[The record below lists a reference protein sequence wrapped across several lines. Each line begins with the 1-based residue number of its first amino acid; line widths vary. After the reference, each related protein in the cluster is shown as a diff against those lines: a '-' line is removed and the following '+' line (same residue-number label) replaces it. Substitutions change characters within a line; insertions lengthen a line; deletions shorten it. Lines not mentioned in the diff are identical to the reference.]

1 MTYEELLETADAE
14 GLIVKEKPLS
24 GSNGRI
30 YKNRIAIRSDIQTT
44 AEKSCTLAEE
54 IGHYKTTYGD
64 ITRLDNISNEKQ
76 EYRARLYGYNLQVGL
91 IGIIKC
97 YEHGCRNL
105 HEMAELLDVTEGY
118 LDRVISVYR
127 QKYGMYTALDNY
139 IIYFEPCLA
148 VMKIK

>member
-1 MTYEELLETADAE
+1 MTYEELLETADTE
-14 GLIVKEKPLS
+14 GLIVKEKLLS

-44 AEKSCTLAEE
+44 AEKSCALAEE

-64 ITRLDNISNEKQ
+64 ITRLDSISNEKQ

-105 HEMAELLDVTEGY
+105 HEMADLLNVTEEY
-118 LDRVISVYR
+118 LNRVISVYR
-127 QKYGMYTALDNY
+127 QKYGMYTTLDNY
-139 IIYFEPCLA
+139 IIYFEPCLG
-148 VMKIK
+148 VMKLK

>member
-1 MTYEELLETADAE
+1 MTYDELLDVANNE
-14 GLIVKEKPLS
+14 GLTVMEKPLT

-30 YKNRIAIRSDIQTT
+30 YKNRVAIRSDIQTT

-139 IIYFEPCLA
+139 IIYFEPCLG

>member
-1 MTYEELLETADAE
+1 MTYEELLETAEAE
-14 GLIVKEKPLS
+14 GLTVKEKPLS

-30 YKNRIAIRSDIQTT
+30 YKNRIAIRSDIKTNV
-44 AEKSCTLAEE
+44 EKSCTLAEE

-64 ITRLDNISNEKQ
+64 ITRLDSISNEKQ

-105 HEMAELLDVTEGY
+105 HEMADLLNVTEEY
-118 LDRVISVYR
+118 LNRVISVYR
-127 QKYGMYTALDNY
+127 QKYGMYTTLDNY
-139 IIYFEPCLA
+139 IIYFEPCLG
-148 VMKIK
+148 VMKLK